1 MPEMLVNGIFKWM
14 DFVFCDYLLFDK
26 NKEFCFFFFFF

>member
-14 DFVFCDYLLFDK
+14 DFVFSDYLMFDK
-26 NKEFCFFFFFF
+26 NKGFFFF